1 MLRWSLSLS
10 WVTASVTHKRATF
23 ELGRAQFPS
32 PYVVDRNAWQSCQR
46 HFHHGA
52 AYMKMAGRE
61 LPGLRLHF
69 QATGSERSRPAQ
81 TYERGFERE
90 I

>member
-1 MLRWSLSLS
+1 MRGNRVSDISIM
-10 WVTASVTHKRATF
+10 
-23 ELGRAQFPS
+23 
-32 PYVVDRNAWQSCQR
+32 
-46 HFHHGA
+46 A